1 VKKAVELLDAPSKN
15 IALMLNKSNSSVEI
29 HFFFSHV
36 LFFYPASEPESSSLI
51 HSKKSVLISD

>member
-1 VKKAVELLDAPSKN
+1 MYYHYTLKKAVELLDAPSKI

-36 LFFYPASEPESSSLI
+36 LFFTLLANM
-51 HSKKSVLISD
+51 KVRN